1 MVIEKLGRLI
11 AKSYML
17 GFRNLVAH
25 QWTGSYLLKQYG
37 HHYRKAVRL
46 LSKTVNKTYSDWTG
60 VCVWGS
66 PIVALAPP
74 LDPLKYGTPRRVIT
88 GAIGANGKS

>member
-1 MVIEKLGRLI
+1 MIIQKLKRLLSC
-11 AKSYML
+11 SYQL

-37 HHYRKAVRL
+37 HHYRKALRL
-46 LSKTVNKTYSDWTG
+46 LNKLITAVGNVWTG
-60 VCVWGS
+60 INVGGS

-74 LDPLKYGTPRRVIT
+74 LDPLKYGTPKKLFLGDT
-88 GAIGANGKS
+88 GCHPS

>member
-11 AKSYML
+11 SKSYML

-25 QWTGSYLLKQYG
+25 QWTGSYLMKQYG
-37 HHYRKAVRL
+37 HHYRTALRL
-46 LSKTVNKTYSDWTG
+46 LSKAKNKTCSDWTG
-60 VCVWGS
+60 IHVWDS
-66 PIVALAPP
+66 PVVALAPP